1 MPPQPIVTPRR
12 FNIEQYQRLAEVGAL
27 RWREGVELMG
37 GLIYLMNPVGVE
49 AGSHIRVAAGG
60 RAASDGKPAQPRPD
74 VRYLPDIGPEDTEV
88 YLRRFTVPEYQAM
101 CASDVISKDERIE
114 LLDGHVVTMSP
125 SGSRHS
131 FVVTRLARILIKA
144 APESLDVR
152 VQEPLIGDA
161 YSQPEPDI
169 AIVPAS
175 PIRFWASHPHAAAAQ
190 LIVEVSDS
198 TLERDQLIKGPMY
211 RSVGVA
217 EYWIVDVE
225 SQCITVFLDGKEQ
238 RVTDRVAPACCPEM
252 LVEVQDLFGEADVQ
266 H

>member
-1 MPPQPIVTPRR
+1 MPEHSIVTPRR
-12 FNIEQYQRLAEVGAL
+12 FTIKQYERLAEVGAL

-37 GLIYLMNPVGVE
+37 GLIYLMHPVGVE
-49 AGSHIRVAAGG
+49 AGSHIRIATGG
-60 RAASDGKPAQPRPD
+60 RPASDGKSAQPRPD
-74 VRYLPDIGPEDTEV
+74 VRYLPELGPEDTELF
-88 YLRRFTVPEYQAM
+88 LRRFTVQEYQAM
-101 CASDVISKDERIE
+101 CASDVIADDERIE

-144 APESLDVR
+144 APETLDVR

-175 PIRFWASHPHAAAAQ
+175 PNRFWASHPHAAAAQ
-190 LIVEVSDS
+190 LVVEVSDS

-211 RSVGVA
+211 RSVGVP

-225 SQCITVFLDGKEQ
+225 NQSITVFLDGNER
-238 RVTDRVAPACCPEM
+238 RVTDRIAPACCPEM
-252 LVEVQDLFGEADVQ
+252 LVEVQDLFGEAGVQ